1 MSDVRFYYYLLA
13 TCYYLRQKVGKI
25 LGSSQPFC
33 AEQRPIFATSQSVL
47 FLDFYLYGK
56 YLVVSEDR
64 DQNASRVFWA
74 GCSGIHLESQHSRS
88 RGRWISWVHG
98 QPRKATECV
107 TLSQTKKNFFFFW
120 GGGEFGQWVKNT
132 QQQACDF
139 HISTKAHM
147 HLYSCMHTHRV
158 SYSPGWPWYTSVI
171 LTPWVLE
178 VTGMCHM
185 SCQNSLFES

>member
-1 MSDVRFYYYLLA
+1 
-13 TCYYLRQKVGKI
+13 
-25 LGSSQPFC
+25 
-33 AEQRPIFATSQSVL
+33 VL

-107 TLSQTKKNFFFFW
+107 TLSQTKKKIFFFLRRW
-120 GGGEFGQWVKNT
+120 RVWSVSKKHSAAGLWLPYKHEGTHAPVLM
-132 QQQACDF
+132 
-139 HISTKAHM
+139 HAH
-147 HLYSCMHTHRV
+147 T
-158 SYSPGWPWYTSVI
+158 
-171 LTPWVLE
+171 
-178 VTGMCHM
+178 
-185 SCQNSLFES
+185 